1 MITSETFYRAECDAL
16 GCIRTMPDEDADA
29 SHWPH
34 ETVIEQMAEPQGDH
48 DETWT
53 VVGDLTFCPRH
64 APGNTECA
72 ACDGRGYFRTE
83 HPDPEPGTGKWRFTD
98 CPICGDRGYLVPE
111 HEIGGAE

>member
-98 CPICGDRGYLVPE
+98 CPICGDRGYLVPD
-111 HEIGGAE
+111 HTNGSL